1 MAQDHTTFK
10 DAEYERDL
18 RPQNRMGE
26 NRGPEHYARRTAY
39 DLKEIHRSL
48 QDLPDDTLKQIPV
61 VDSGQRLELGAVY
74 FDLAH
79 PERGEF
85 RGMNDQ
91 EAGPDECLVP
101 KSDVDY
107 ELWNRLTGIQNPD
120 QLGRFSTEEAA

>member
-1 MAQDHTTFK
+1 
-10 DAEYERDL
+10 
-18 RPQNRMGE
+18 MGE

-39 DLKEIHRSL
+39 DLKALHKGLRE
-48 QDLPDDTLKQIPV
+48 LPDDTLKQIPV
-61 VDSGQRLELGAVY
+61 VDSGQRLELGAAY

-101 KSDVDY
+101 KSGVDF

-120 QLGRFSTEEAA
+120 RLGRFTTEEAA